1 LPRRTGREGI
11 DADGAMGDRE
21 GGEGATA
28 TGGGGDRRGGMST
41 RRGGG
46 HFVVGG
52 VASAVDT
59 MVRMTVAAGDTNKQ
73 QPTP

>member
-1 LPRRTGREGI
+1 LPRWTGREGI
-11 DADGAMGDRE
+11 DADSAMGDRE

-28 TGGGGDRRGGMST
+28 MGGGGLSQEGMRM

-46 HFVVGG
+46 DFVVGG
-52 VASAVDT
+52 VASVVNT
-59 MVRMTVAAGDTNKQ
+59 MVRMMVTAGGTKQ